1 MSTLFGKNYQ
11 SVDEILRQRSQERA
25 SLFQDTRN
33 RNINATRSPEEFAG
47 AGLGNLFGQ
56 AGIALY
62 DKYFGKEATTANDPQ
77 LAKAEQDNI
86 AATEVQGLLAKAS
99 EDPST
104 ASIHLQ
110 KASELAMKMGRED
123 IGLDLMARSE
133 QAGQQQQVIQAQE
146 ISRATQQAVVD
157 EGIDPVKDPQRYF
170 SVLAERFGQSRNPLV
185 NQEGEKMREKAIDFT
200 IAAAQAKADADN
212 VEYDAPTGTEVT
224 SSRTFISSRMA
235 VARGRN
241 PIAEEDLD
249 AAAVELSS
257 RAKDAMARDPKLNYT
272 GAVAKTWSEMLQDG
286 TVEQEEKGW
295 FLKKDKYKY
304 VPSDGQVPTA
314 TEQAKKQSSE
324 VVRIVNGRPAVFNSD
339 TKQFIRW
346 AD

>member
-25 SLFQDTRN
+25 TLFQDTRN
-33 RNINATRSPEEFAG
+33 RSINATRSAEEFAG

-123 IGLDLMARSE
+123 IGLDLMARSK
-133 QAGQQQQVIQAQE
+133 QAGQQQQVEQAQE
-146 ISRATQQAVVD
+146 IFRSTQQDIEQEVD
-157 EGIDPVKDPQRYF
+157 PIADPIKYNA
-170 SVLAERFGQSRNPLV
+170 LMAERLGQSRNPLANV
-185 NQEGEKMREKAIDFT
+185 EAVKYREKAIDFT
-200 IAAAQAKADADN
+200 IASAQAKADADN

-224 SSRTFISSRMA
+224 SSRTFISSRMEA
-235 VARGRN
+235 ARGRN
-241 PIAEEDLD
+241 PIEEEDLD

-295 FLKKDKYKY
+295 IFKRDEFKY
-304 VPSDGQVPTA
+304 VPSAGQVPTA
-314 TEQAKKQSSE
+314 TEQAKKQASE
-324 VVRIVNGRPAVFNSD
+324 VTRIVNGRPAVFNSD

>member
-33 RNINATRSPEEFAG
+33 RSINATRSHEEFAG

-99 EDPST
+99 EDPRDYVS
-104 ASIHLQ
+104 LQ
-110 KASELAMKMGRED
+110 KASALAMDMGRED
-123 IGLDLMARSE
+123 VGLDLMARSK
-133 QAGQQQQVIQAQE
+133 QARQQHQVEQAQE
-146 ISRATQQAVVD
+146 IFRSTQQTIEQEVD
-157 EGIDPVKDPQRYF
+157 PIADPIKYNA
-170 SVLAERFGQSRNPLV
+170 LMAERLGQSRNPLANEEAV
-185 NQEGEKMREKAIDFT
+185 KYREKAIDFT
-200 IAAAQAKADADN
+200 IAAAQAKADAEN

-235 VARGRN
+235 AARGRN
-241 PIAEEDLD
+241 PIEEEDLD

-295 FLKKDKYKY
+295 VFKKDKYRY
-304 VPSDGQVPTA
+304 VPQAGQVPTA

-324 VVRIVNGRPAVFNSD
+324 VTRIVNGRPAVFNSD